1 MASRH
6 TVDRII
12 SHDISFLSLHNL
24 PFFMHVKICT
34 PICHFNWLKSSNGE
48 QNADRLLALLT
59 SAQSVSAFSATQS
72 SFWPLFLPI
81 YFFPF
86 FFILLLRAADHA
98 FSWLVMW
105 QLHSDT
111 QFSDDVV
118 QSSHRRITLPNL
130 SDYYWCT
137 SHIPEF
143 KFKGV
148 GKARIDKFG
157 INKAE
162 GKWHRAAQSMRAS
175 WRYVPARHRLPEAG

>member
-1 MASRH
+1 MGNRMLIAYWLFWPQLKVLVLFLLHKAAFGLCFSPF
-6 TVDRII
+6 
-12 SHDISFLSLHNL
+12 ISFL
-24 PFFMHVKICT
+24 
-34 PICHFNWLKSSNGE
+34 
-48 QNADRLLALLT
+48 
-59 SAQSVSAFSATQS
+59 
-72 SFWPLFLPI
+72 
-81 YFFPF
+81 F